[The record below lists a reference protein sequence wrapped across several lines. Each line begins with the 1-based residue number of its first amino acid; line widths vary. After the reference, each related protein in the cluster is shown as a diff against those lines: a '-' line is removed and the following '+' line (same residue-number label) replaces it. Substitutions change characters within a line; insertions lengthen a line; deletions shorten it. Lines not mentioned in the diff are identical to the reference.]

1 MIDQNLNREQRQEII
16 ERVLQTFETRFYDP
30 SLHGVD
36 LRSLVRSRFEELLS
50 ADDFAGSM
58 AAMLAKTNSHP
69 TDFFHE
75 AERPVSLSRLAK
87 ATFFATDRNRNP
99 WMFQD
104 VLVDGPADRGG
115 AKPGAILLDVNGS
128 NKPGCE
134 LPRASTTK
142 PTTVYFQNPHS
153 PPKSFMI
160 EPVQLDTKRKRDTTR
175 YLNYSKPEPNVGYI
189 RISMFPG
196 VLGIDITK
204 DTDRAVKE
212 LKGTKSLIVD
222 LRGNMGSAGA
232 GNLRLMSYLTPDK
245 VPVGYSLTRRRAEQ
259 GYKRE
264 DLARFERVPS
274 SKLMA
279 PFTLLRFRKVDKSI
293 VVVTEGLGSKAFSG
307 KKVML
312 VNEHTISGAEIVAG
326 FAADHKLAV
335 IVGTRTA
342 GRTLSWSSLPVGHGY
357 YMTIPIGNYLTWE
370 GKSLEGTGVEPQVSV
385 PFSPDAAIAGR
396 DQQLETA
403 IDIARSL

>member
-1 MIDQNLNREQRQEII
+1 MIDQNPSKEHRREII
-16 ERVLQTFETRFYDP
+16 ERVLQTFEARFYDP
-30 SLHGVD
+30 FLHGMD
-36 LRSLVRSRFEELLS
+36 LRSLVRSRFEELLTTE
-50 ADDFAGSM
+50 DFCGSM
-58 AAMLAKTNSHP
+58 AVVLAETNSHP

-75 AERPVSLSRLAK
+75 TERSAPLSRLAK
-87 ATFFATDRNRNP
+87 ATFYATDRNRNP

-104 VLVDGPADRGG
+104 VLVDGPADKAG
-115 AKPGAILLDVNGS
+115 AKPGAILLDVKGT
-128 NKPGCE
+128 NKAAGEP
-134 LPRASTTK
+134 PKASATK
-142 PTTVYFQNPHS
+142 TTTVHFQNPHS
-153 PPKSFMI
+153 PPNSFTI
-160 EPVQLDTKRKRDTTR
+160 EPVPVDTKRKRDTTR
-175 YLNYSKPEPNVGYI
+175 YLNYSKPEPSVGYI

-204 DTDRAVKE
+204 DTDRAIKE
-212 LKGTKSLIVD
+212 LRGTKSLIVD

-245 VPVGYSLTRRRAEQ
+245 IPVGYSLTRRRAEH

-264 DLARFERVPS
+264 DLIRFERVPS

-279 PFTLLRFRKVDKSI
+279 PFALLRFRKVDKSI
-293 VVVTEGLGSKAFSG
+293 VVVTEGLGNKAFCG
-307 KKVML
+307 KTVML
-312 VNEHTISGAEIVAG
+312 VNEHTVSGAEIVAG

-370 GKSLEGTGVEPQVSV
+370 GKSLEGTGVAPDVNV
-385 PFSPDAAIAGR
+385 PFSPDAAVAGR
-396 DQQLETA
+396 DQQLEAA
-403 IDIARSL
+403 IEIARSI